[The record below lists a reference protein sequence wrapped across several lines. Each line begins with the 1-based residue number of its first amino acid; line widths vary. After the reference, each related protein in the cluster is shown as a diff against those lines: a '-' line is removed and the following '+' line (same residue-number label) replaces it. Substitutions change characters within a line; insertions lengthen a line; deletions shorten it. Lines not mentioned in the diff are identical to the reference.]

1 MKKYFYVCVLVVFL
15 VSMPGLV
22 LPALV
27 SARSNEA
34 VLFAGLLA
42 ILSPLVV
49 IKLIKLILS
58 QEVKNEAN

>member
-1 MKKYFYVCVLVVFL
+1 MKKYFYVCVLVVFVL
-15 VSMPGLV
+15 LMLGLV

-27 SARSNEA
+27 SSRSNEA

-49 IKLIKLILS
+49 VKLIKLIS
-58 QEVKNEAN
+58 NQEVKNEAN